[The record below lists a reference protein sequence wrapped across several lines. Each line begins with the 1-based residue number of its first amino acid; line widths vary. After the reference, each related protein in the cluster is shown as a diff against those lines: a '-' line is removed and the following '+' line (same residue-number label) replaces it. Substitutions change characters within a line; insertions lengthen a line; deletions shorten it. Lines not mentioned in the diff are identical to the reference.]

1 MNYQLQVNDKI
12 SLTTTSNETYSA
24 IVLGIGKSD
33 IFVNLLGFGK
43 LSIKWKDIWS
53 IQKILIPN
61 CHGIAS
67 YGPTY
72 KVSVYQ
78 SQNPNKTAS

>member
-1 MNYQLQVNDKI
+1 MNYQLEVNDKI
-12 SLTTTSNETYSA
+12 SLTTNNNETYSA

-53 IQKILIPN
+53 IQKILTPN
-61 CHGIAS
+61 SHGNAS
-67 YGPTY
+67 FGATY
-72 KVSVYQ
+72 KVNVYN
-78 SQNPNKTAS
+78 SKTAS